1 MPYLLPTSDI
11 YSIYLNNSRLTL
23 RTALWRSA
31 IRCDPGLT
39 LSNSSLLFLGG
50 QLLLGFLVHQRV
62 SSTRATGFGGGA
74 VGPRVTPQLAS
85 NSTVMM
91 SSGELLA

>member
-50 QLLLGFLVHQRV
+50 NFSWVFLCTKGSAAQEPPVLVVERLV
-62 SSTRATGFGGGA
+62 
-74 VGPRVTPQLAS
+74 L
-85 NSTVMM
+85 
-91 SSGELLA
+91 E